1 MPTTAPL
8 FLRSRWPW
16 WVASLALTLGLFI
29 STTLGWLWY
38 VDQREAQAR
47 RSALDL
53 MWLEQ
58 TVQQKLLLNE
68 RLLGNWSHD
77 IVPPSD
83 AALAE
88 FFSRSATLVK
98 DNPGLLAVD
107 LLDKDGKR
115 IGGVPQYRER
125 PAQLPP
131 VNDPLIAAAL
141 TTAHT
146 LGKPAYS
153 HVIEQGAPLWV
164 LVVPMVDDAG
174 HQGSV
179 LAVYDLDR
187 LLEQE
192 VPWWFVQRYDLS
204 LVDRNNKRLSPRD
217 GALQDGVSELH
228 KLSFGTDDS
237 GLALW
242 ASPHS
247 HGQPQALLA
256 WLSLAVMAFALLIMW
271 LLRVLYRWLR
281 ERQAAQQAL
290 SESRE
295 QLYAVLAGLEAAVSV
310 SAVSD
315 GRLLFRNRHHEALFA
330 LQPDGDCCLV
340 QWLNPPLDA
349 QSRSAEVLDLGS
361 TRWYHVERRTMQWV
375 DGSTVLLDI
384 ATDVT
389 VQREASNTA
398 RERDELLQ
406 HTARLASLAEFAS
419 GIAHELNQPLA
430 AIANYSAVADSH
442 LANDPPQLGKV
453 QDAVTRM
460 GQEAHRAGQIIQSL
474 RSFIQKRAVEMRTC
488 RVMDLLKEPLALLEP
503 LAQRLQVQIKV
514 QSSSELAR
522 IDCDA
527 VMIEQV
533 LFNLMRNALE
543 AVAGRGGAP
552 GQDAVTV
559 DIAEDGDS
567 VTVCVADRGS
577 GIADPSRLF
586 QAFYTTKSEGMGLG
600 LAICRTVVE
609 SHGGRL
615 WAEPNP
621 GGGARLCFRLPASVV
636 MAA

>member
-1 MPTTAPL
+1 MPTAAPL

-16 WVASLALTLGLFI
+16 WAASLALTLGLFVA
-29 STTLGWLWY
+29 TTLGWLWY
-38 VDQREAQAR
+38 ADQRDANAR

-53 MWLEQ
+53 LWLEQ
-58 TVQQKLLLNE
+58 TVQQKLQLNE
-68 RLLGNWSHD
+68 RLLSNWSHD
-77 IVPPSD
+77 LVPPTEP
-83 AALAE
+83 AMAE
-88 FFSRSATLVK
+88 FVLRSSALVK

-107 LLDKDGKR
+107 VLDRDGKR
-115 IGGVPQYRER
+115 IGGAPAYRER

-131 VNDPLIAAAL
+131 VNDPLVTAAL

-146 LGKPAYS
+146 LNKTAYS
-153 HVIEQGAPLWV
+153 RVIEQGAPLWV
-164 LVVPMVDDAG
+164 LVVPIVDDAG
-174 HQGSV
+174 RQGSV
-179 LAVYDLDR
+179 LATYDLDR

-217 GALQDGVSELH
+217 ASPTEPPEEVH
-228 KLSFGTDDS
+228 KLNFGAEDS

-242 ASPHS
+242 ASPHA
-247 HGQPQALLA
+247 HGQSHALLA
-256 WLSLAVMAFALLIMW
+256 WLSIAVISFGLLIMW
-271 LLRVLYRWLR
+271 LLKVLYRWLR
-281 ERQAAQQAL
+281 ERQVAQQAL
-290 SESRE
+290 SDSRE

-315 GRLLFRNRHHEALFA
+315 GRLLFRNRHHERVFA
-330 LQPDGDCCLV
+330 LHADGECCLL
-340 QWLNPPLDA
+340 QWLHPPLDA
-349 QSRSAEVLDLGS
+349 QARSAEVFDASGA
-361 TRWYHVERRTMQWV
+361 RWYHVERRTMQWV

-384 ATDVT
+384 ATDIT
-389 VQREASNTA
+389 VQREAADTA

-442 LANDPPQLGKV
+442 LANQPPQLAKV
-453 QDAVTRM
+453 GEAVSRM
-460 GQEAHRAGQIIQSL
+460 GEEAHRAGQIINSL
-474 RSFIQKRAVEMRTC
+474 RSFIQKRAVEHRTC
-488 RVMDLLKEPLALLEP
+488 RVLDLLKEPLALLEP
-503 LAQRLQVQIKV
+503 LAQRAQVQIRV
-514 QSSSELAR
+514 QSRSDLAR

-533 LFNLMRNALE
+533 LFNLLRNAIE
-543 AVAGRGGAP
+543 AVAARGVAA
-552 GQDAVTV
+552 GQDAVV
-559 DIAEDGDS
+559 VQIEEDGDG
-567 VTVCVADRGS
+567 VTICVADRGA
-577 GIADPSRLF
+577 GIAEPARLF

-600 LAICRTVVE
+600 LAICRTVIE
-609 SHGGRL
+609 GHGGRL

-621 GGGARLCFRLPASVV
+621 GGGARLSFRLPASVL